1 MSKGGTL
8 EAKASHEY
16 DLFRNWLNSLCKQE
30 LLDAMQISFETS
42 SEGSHEYDL
51 LREMIVLQVP
61 LETPVHPRALG
72 YKACTQLGPSLD
84 YEYGKERS
92 IWKRPRMFQ
101 WIPISQNTSFVK
113 RKGRPQQRFDVLARN
128 KASPSGEAWS
138 LGTTREQREQDKA
151 LLQGSY
157 FYCSTAT
164 PRLIFKADRRST
176 QADIIRMLHVSS
188 RGHFLRPQKRST
200 LSFCSSWLE
209 PTIRWF
215 SLSLYLASRFQ
226 VALWDTFRKNG
237 NTKYESPQYES
248 VILENAITR
257 AMYMGLREALQ
268 NDAAKSLDFLRDSIS
283 WCIMSTSG
291 VDYCGGSWNFVHS
304 ALMHIPLLEI
314 AKPKQ
319 MLYALVRTNLELEL
333 AVELEKK
340 LLDETPE
347 PQLHSAPKNKKS
359 KRNNKKRRGR
369 RRKTDKKNTPV
380 EINDE
385 GHVDMVAIDE
395 PVSKI
400 LSFPNNRTCSRDRNR
415 NIIIVLSLLDDFV
428 EKAFLEVGLE
438 PSMPFDRYDGR
449 HKNESTESKEPYF
462 RSRGD
467 IRKGDRSEEARDR
480 KPPPYLAAAP
490 PSEMIS
496 FQSNVAREGTQ
507 APLYFQWPSSN
518 GYYPLQNSSSAVI
531 QRPFSQTVLSP
542 DVYQSDALEVFPF
555 GQSGQ
560 SNPINDWPFVNRY
573 QSRERSI
580 LTDFFLSQEDRS
592 DDELSVPASTA
603 ASIASST
610 YKDFTVVADPEVEE
624 AGTAPEMVTITE
636 DDTSIQR
643 HLVAND
649 LESTS
654 HDVTKEQK
662 NDKPILRDSIP
673 EVILDTTNA
682 TEKAQVVEVVNHDEE
697 MSASSNY
704 RSPSPQAPA
713 TPPPTLSPI
722 LVSLADLQHL
732 KHLALTPERASSAK
746 GAKKKPSRTFSDTQ
760 MPGSLPSSPVLSE
773 IDAGLVQSWS
783 REDLRIANF
792 QEDHRIR
799 PKKGVQ
805 TRSHRLADLQQSY
818 KAVAVKSLAKPI
830 ASSKS
835 GNFDFRTRLLGST
848 VRKDLQRESCAQS
861 ETAMD
866 GRSEDI
872 QWQQD
877 SRKHLFEEIESK
889 VVMKDETTTITSA
902 LSQREVE
909 DIRSIREERNSFR
922 DMCLTLGAEVAKL
935 KAMLAAQTATPN
947 VPYQESFNQPIY
959 TPGSFDPHSMP
970 PFFHGMQRG
979 QRNGAMSDA
988 GIHRV
993 GDYESQVSEDDGFDA
1008 ISRSR
1013 MDATKQISSTATVAE
1028 SDTSIDITAS
1038 VIQGGLSGRIP
1049 EFDAS
1054 PVHGLQ
1060 LQSRL
1065 TKDITRFL
1073 NATRTQL
1080 QKQESKRR
1088 VAVERFSRLVDTLW
1102 PRAQV
1107 KLYGSHVSGL
1117 CLPSSD
1123 LDFVVCLPA
1132 VHKNAP
1138 ALAPGVLEGRNA
1150 INESSQ
1156 KVLAR
1161 ELKGESWIDPRSI
1174 KLIERTVVP
1183 VIKVS
1188 TKDTRARV
1196 LQLDVSFDSPEHH
1209 GLAAVEM
1216 VSQIL
1221 EELPLIRPLVL
1232 VLKQFLLDRGLLTA
1246 YTGGLSSYC
1255 LFLMVARYLQE
1266 QPSSY
1271 GDCGSL
1277 LMGFLDFYGNF
1288 FDPRATG
1295 ISVRRRQYFV
1305 RPNYSAASYHAAGEG
1320 MWPPP
1325 SPSHQTHAPS
1335 GSPAK
1340 APRDFLRR
1348 NSFNDAGS
1356 VDDIRRPARPLRLA
1370 TGHRYV
1376 SHNIAHTETLN
1387 NNFEHGRPFTFDPL
1401 FVEDP
1406 LSSRNNVGRN
1416 AFRIFQVQRAFSDAH
1431 RALVAS
1437 LEWDINLSE
1446 DNDDVDYPLLKC
1458 LLHSEDVLYEL

>member
-1 MSKGGTL
+1 MSIEGTEETKG
-8 EAKASHEY
+8 SHEH
-16 DLFRNWLNSLCKQE
+16 DLFRKWLSSLSKQE
-30 LLDAMQISFETS
+30 LLHAMQIEFETS
-42 SEGSHEYDL
+42 SDGCHEYDL
-51 LREMIVLQVP
+51 LKEMIALQVP
-61 LETPVHPRALG
+61 LETPVHPKALG
-72 YKACTQLGPSLD
+72 YKPYTQLGPTLD
-84 YEYGKERS
+84 YEHGKERS
-92 IWKRPRMFQ
+92 IWKKPRMFQ
-101 WIPISQNTSFVK
+101 WIPIPQNNSIK
-113 RKGRPQQRFDVLARN
+113 RKGRPQQRFDVIARS
-128 KASPSGEAWS
+128 KVSPSGESWS
-138 LGTTREQREQDKA
+138 LGTTREQREQDKS
-151 LLQGSY
+151 LLQGTY
-157 FYCSTAT
+157 FDYSTPT
-164 PRLIFKADRRST
+164 PRLIFKADRLSA
-176 QADIIRMLHVSS
+176 QADIIRTLHVSS
-188 RGHFLRPQKRST
+188 RGHLFRPQNRS
-200 LSFCSSWLE
+200 SIPFCSSWLQ

-226 VALWDTFRKNG
+226 VALWVKFRKNG
-237 NTKYESPQYES
+237 KANHEKAQFESA
-248 VILENAITR
+248 ILETAITR
-257 AMYMGLREALQ
+257 AMHSGIKEALQ
-268 NDAAKSLDFLRDSIS
+268 NDIAKSLDFLRDSIS
-283 WCIMSTSG
+283 WCSMNTSG
-291 VDYCGGSWNFVHS
+291 LAFRGGDWNSVHS
-304 ALMHIPLLEI
+304 ALVHIPLLEI

-319 MLYALVRTNLELEL
+319 KLYALVRTSFELEL
-333 AVELEKK
+333 SVELEKA
-340 LLDETPE
+340 LLDEPLE
-347 PQLHSAPKNKKS
+347 RHAHSARKS
-359 KRNNKKRRGR
+359 KRLKPNNKKRKGR
-369 RRKTDKKNTPV
+369 RKKTDQKKTPV
-380 EINDE
+380 QIIDSE
-385 GHVDMVAIDE
+385 HVDMVSIDE

-400 LSFPNNRTCSRDRNR
+400 LSFPDNQTSPRLRSR
-415 NIIIVLSLLDDFV
+415 NIIMILSLLDDFV
-428 EKAFLEVGLE
+428 EEAFLKVGLE
-438 PSMPFDRYDGR
+438 PSVPFDLCGGGQ
-449 HKNESTESKEPYF
+449 KNESTKSKQPYF

-467 IRKGDRSEEARDR
+467 YSKGGRSEE
-480 KPPPYLAAAP
+480 PSPSPAATP

-496 FQSNVAREGTQ
+496 FESKLATERMQS
-507 APLYFQWPSSN
+507 PLSFQWPSTN
-518 GYYPLQNSSSAVI
+518 EYYPFQDNSSAAI
-531 QRPFSQTVLSP
+531 QPTFSQTLLSSGL
-542 DVYQSDALEVFPF
+542 YQSDALEVFSF
-555 GQSGQ
+555 GQTGQ
-560 SNPINDWPFVNRY
+560 SNPINGWPFVNPY
-573 QSRERSI
+573 QGRERSI

-603 ASIASST
+603 ASISSST
-610 YKDFTVVADPEVEE
+610 CKDFTAVADPEAEE
-624 AGTAPEMVTITE
+624 SGAASEMVILT

-643 HLVAND
+643 TLDAND
-649 LESTS
+649 FDSKNH
-654 HDVTKEQK
+654 HDATKKERK
-662 NDKPILRDSIP
+662 ADTDPEP
-673 EVILDTTNA
+673 EVVLHKSITSANVREV
-682 TEKAQVVEVVNHDEE
+682 EKADRDDET
-697 MSASSNY
+697 SASSNC
-704 RSPSPQAPA
+704 RSPSPQAPI

-732 KHLALTPERASSAK
+732 KHLALTPERISSAT
-746 GAKKKPSRTFSDTQ
+746 ARKKTSRTFSDTP

-773 IDAGLVQSWS
+773 MDGLKQSRS

-792 QEDHRIR
+792 RDDHRIR
-799 PKKGVQ
+799 LKKGIQ
-805 TRSHRLADLQQSY
+805 QRHHRLADLQQSY

-835 GNFDFRTRLLGST
+835 RNFDFRTHLIEST
-848 VRKDLQRESCAQS
+848 GKKELQRESCAHS

-866 GRSEDI
+866 GRSEDL
-872 QWQQD
+872 QWQHD
-877 SRKHLFEEIESK
+877 SRKHLLDEIESK

-909 DIRSIREERNSFR
+909 DLRSIREERNAFR

-935 KAMLAAQTATPN
+935 KAMLATQTATPA
-947 VPYQESFNQPIY
+947 VPYHESFSQPMY
-959 TPGSFDPHSMP
+959 NPGSFDPHSMP
-970 PFFHGMQRG
+970 PFFHGMKRG

-993 GDYESQVSEDDGFDA
+993 GDHESQVSEDDGFDA

-1013 MDATKQISSTATVAE
+1013 VDATKQISSTATVAE
-1028 SDTSIDITAS
+1028 SETSIEITAS
-1038 VIQGGLSGRIP
+1038 VVQGGLAGRIP
-1049 EFDAS
+1049 EFEAS
-1054 PVHGLQ
+1054 PVHG

-1065 TKDITRFL
+1065 TKDIMRFL
-1073 NATRTQL
+1073 NVTQTQL
-1080 QKQESKRR
+1080 QKQGNKRR

-1107 KLYGSHVSGL
+1107 KLYGSHVSGV

-1150 INESSQ
+1150 INESCQ
-1156 KVLAR
+1156 KLLAR

-1196 LQLDVSFDSPEHH
+1196 LQLDISFDSPEHH

-1305 RPNYSAASYHAAGEG
+1305 RPNYSAVSYFEVGDG

-1325 SPSHQTHAPS
+1325 SPTHQTHAAS

-1348 NSFNDAGS
+1348 NSFSDAGS
-1356 VDDIRRPARPLRLA
+1356 VDDIRRPARPLRLG

-1376 SHNIAHTETLN
+1376 SHNIAHTEKLN
-1387 NNFEHGRPFTFDPL
+1387 KHYEHGRPFTFDPL

-1446 DNDDVDYPLLKC
+1446 ELNDDVDYPLLKC